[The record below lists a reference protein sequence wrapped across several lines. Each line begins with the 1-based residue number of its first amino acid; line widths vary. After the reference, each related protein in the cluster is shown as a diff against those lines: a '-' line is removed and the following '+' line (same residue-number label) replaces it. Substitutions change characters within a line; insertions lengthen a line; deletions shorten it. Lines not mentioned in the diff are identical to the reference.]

1 MSQFVNSPTK
11 GFTAGAA
18 IGKHILVKLSS
29 GKLSVAALAEEPI
42 GTLEDESFADL
53 DIRSVR
59 LLSAQGTI
67 KCVASGAFSNGAVLY
82 CRAAGKVDD
91 ISTSS
96 AVRVGIAL
104 ETATAS
110 GDIIEVLPAG
120 GAGIPV

>member
-1 MSQFVNSPTK
+1 MSQFVNTPTK
-11 GFTAGAA
+11 GFTVGAA
-18 IGKHILVKLSS
+18 IGAHILVKLAS
-29 GKLSVAALAEEPI
+29 GKAEIATLGDEPI

-82 CRAAGKVDD
+82 GRAAGKVDD
-91 ISTSS
+91 ISTTS
-96 AVRVGIAL
+96 AIRVGIAL

-110 GDIIEVLPAG
+110 GDIIEVLPSG
-120 GAGIPV
+120 GGVV